1 MTMKKLVE
9 RSPMAPYGSGRI
21 YNGEKQTETYA
32 IDGRTGD
39 ILRIFR
45 TGGGAKMMVD
55 TRRCKPSHTDDL
67 EEDECDSK
75 ASGITIL
82 VARTGMRRLMQLYLS
97 LYLLCL
103 NHSVHCH
110 R

>member
-1 MTMKKLVE
+1 MKKLVE
-9 RSPMAPYGSGRI
+9 RSPMSPHNSGRI
-21 YNGEKQTETYA
+21 YSGEKQTETYA

-75 ASGITIL
+75 ASDITIL
-82 VARTGMRRLMQLYLS
+82 VARTGMRRSGSTQVYTYLLFVNHS
-97 LYLLCL
+97 LYC
-103 NHSVHCH
+103 HC
-110 R
+110 